1 MENNNLHEIA
11 ITAIISKDNKY
22 LITRRSLNKK
32 RFPGK
37 WTVPGGK
44 LEVNDYADATKDTD
58 NGWYKVLERALKR
71 EVKEETDLEIK
82 NVDYLID
89 FATIYKD
96 GSASLIISC
105 VAEHESG
112 EVKLQEEESDQHA
125 WVTLEQAK
133 SYDLIGGIY
142 DELTWADKKLKK

>member
-1 MENNNLHEIA
+1 MPENNLHEIA
-11 ITAIISKDNKY
+11 ITAIIIKDGKY
-22 LITRRSLNKK
+22 LITRRSPNKK
-32 RFPGK
+32 RFPSM

-44 LEVNDYADATKDTD
+44 LEVNDYANATKDTD

-82 NVDYLID
+82 NVDYLVD

-125 WVTLEQAK
+125 WVTLEEAK
-133 SYDLIGGIY
+133 NYELIDGIY
-142 DELTWADKKLKK
+142 DELTWAENKLKK